1 MFTDQGLIFFA
12 NCYNNFKVILG
23 GADLIDFQKEL
34 AEYDFAAIDPE
45 LTGYLYETTPLIK
58 SFHSSLKRVGK
69 ELNQTNIQLEELLDG
84 SMDAQRLDRVI
95 ANQEETIA
103 GLENDKSSLV
113 QGLINVV
120 DQIED
125 LYRYTL
131 EHDSASR
138 LEQIQLLW
146 KKIVAELARL
156 GISVVEE
163 VNIPFDN
170 SIHAATEVKTDR
182 QYQDRAIL
190 AVIRCGYLHQ
200 ARVLRKAQVV
210 VNNIAGG
217 SDDDG

>member
-1 MFTDQGLIFFA
+1 M
-12 NCYNNFKVILG
+12 
-23 GADLIDFQKEL
+23 IDFHKEL
-34 AEYDFAAIDPE
+34 AGYNFAAIDPE

-58 SFHSSLKRVGK
+58 AFHSTLKRVGK

-84 SMDAQRLDRVI
+84 SMEAQGLDRVI
-95 ANQEETIA
+95 ASQQETVS

-131 EHDSASR
+131 EHEEAGR

-156 GISVVEE
+156 GISVIEE
-163 VNIPFDN
+163 INIPFDN
-170 SIHAATEVKTDR
+170 RLHAAIEVKTDR

-190 AVIRCGYLHQ
+190 AVLRCGYLHE
-200 ARVLRKAQVV
+200 AKVLRKAQVV
-210 VNNIAGG
+210 VNNLAKG
-217 SDDDG
+217 SDDENDG